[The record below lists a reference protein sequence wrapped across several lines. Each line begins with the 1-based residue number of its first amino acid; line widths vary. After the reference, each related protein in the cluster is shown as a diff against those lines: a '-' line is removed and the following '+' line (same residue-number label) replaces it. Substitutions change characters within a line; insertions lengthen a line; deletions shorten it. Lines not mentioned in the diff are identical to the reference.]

1 MANHHDMSK
10 TGFMNRLNMLL
21 DEHVADHQYM
31 ISDLA
36 RDMNISRVQ
45 LYRKIKNLTG
55 KCCSAH
61 IRDRRLKRAR
71 KLLKK
76 TNKSVTEVAYEV
88 GFNNLSYFAR
98 KFREKYSVNPS
109 EITSSGDK

>member
-1 MANHHDMSK
+1 MADHHNLSDP
-10 TGFMNRLNMLL
+10 GFMKQLNMLL

-45 LYRKIKNLTG
+45 LYRKIKGLTG

-71 KLLKK
+71 KLLRK
-76 TNKSVTEVAYEV
+76 TDKSVTEIAYEV

-109 EITSSGDK
+109 EFTSSGD